1 MNKKILFFVFIV
13 VLALLLS
20 GCRNPIDIFKTF
32 IFGEQPEQEDNDL
45 PDGEDNSIEEM
56 EDDISNIDIF
66 DEDSYQITLYYRDS
80 MDYIV
85 PVVRNFKKEEGI
97 AKAALSA
104 LIDNPEN
111 RTELKILG
119 LQPVLPANTQIELA
133 IKEDGL
139 IRASFSDDI
148 LGVESKK
155 QEESMISAVV
165 YTLTEFETIDR
176 VQILVDNDIRET
188 LTYGTEVGE
197 PISRGNI
204 NALNNVIEG
213 EHARLTLY
221 MYNNP
226 TGQYTYFV
234 PITKNVPANSRNIE
248 TAMKELVET
257 KGEFQ
262 NLHFNIPEGT
272 KVFSVNMEDGIAYVN
287 FSGHLTELTNVEEI
301 NNLTKAIALTLKEF
315 EGVQGVKLA
324 IDGESALE
332 SDVITMPTFVNSY

>member
-1 MNKKILFFVFIV
+1 MNKRIFFLTLIV
-13 VLALLLS
+13 ILALLLS
-20 GCRNPIDIFKTF
+20 GCTNPIDIFKTF
-32 IFGEQPEQEDNDL
+32 IFGEPQQEDKDL
-45 PDGEDNSIEEM
+45 PDGEDNIIEDVE
-56 EDDISNIDIF
+56 EDTNNVDIF
-66 DEDSYQITLYYRDS
+66 EEDSYQITLYYKDS
-80 MDYIV
+80 GDYIV

-104 LIDNPEN
+104 LVDSTEN
-111 RTELKILG
+111 RNELKVLG

-148 LGVESKK
+148 LKMESKQ
-155 QEESMISAVV
+155 QEESMVSALV
-165 YTLTEFETIDR
+165 YTLTEFETIDK
-176 VQILVDNDIRET
+176 VQILVNNEIRDS

-204 NALNNVIEG
+204 NALNNTIEG

-234 PITKNVPANSRNIE
+234 PVTKNVPSNSRNIE
-248 TAMKELVET
+248 TALKELVAS

-272 KVFSVNMEDGIAYVN
+272 TVFGVNMEDGIAYVN
-287 FSGHLTELTNVEEI
+287 FSEHLTEMTDVGEI
-301 NNLTKAIALTLKEF
+301 SNLTKAIALTLKEF

-324 IDGESALE
+324 IDGENALE
-332 SDVITMPTFVNSY
+332 SEVISVPTFANSY